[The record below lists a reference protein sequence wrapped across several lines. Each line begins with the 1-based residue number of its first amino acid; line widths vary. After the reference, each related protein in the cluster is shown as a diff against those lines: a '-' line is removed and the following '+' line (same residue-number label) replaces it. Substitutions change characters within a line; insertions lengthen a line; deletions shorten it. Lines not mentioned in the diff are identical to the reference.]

1 MKLTKTIT
9 LGSLIFLSTS
19 LLPMHHE
26 NTPESVAEAWIKAM
40 QTGKQEA
47 LDFISK
53 NMAED
58 GINAP
63 GRYVG
68 FGFTY
73 NPDGEPGTMVVA
85 GIQPD
90 SPASKVL
97 KIGDSFLSVN
107 NVRVN
112 ERNMGK
118 LNFRGKPGE
127 EVKAV
132 IERDGKRKNIS
143 VARGVISTRY
153 TKEQVLRNIN
163 SAVAENWKPDEANII
178 EVTSKDNIVYVLH
191 WAKDTDQVSGLPYEA
206 YTITRFVFNEEGLV
220 ERIGNLSEDRFVL
233 EQQGYTIS
241 R

>member
-1 MKLTKTIT
+1 MKLTQ
-9 LGSLIFLSTS
+9 SLILGGLLFLSAS
-19 LLPMHHE
+19 LFSMHHE
-26 NTPESVAEAWIKAM
+26 NNQESVAEAWTAAFH
-40 QTGKQEA
+40 TGKQEA
-47 LDFISK
+47 IDFVSK
-53 NMAED
+53 HMAED

-73 NPDGEPGTMVVA
+73 NPDAEPGTMVVT

-112 ERNMGK
+112 ERNMDK

-127 EVKAV
+127 EVRAV

-143 VARGVISTRY
+143 VARGVISTTY
-153 TKEQVLRNIN
+153 TKEQVLRNMN
-163 SAVAENWKPDEANII
+163 SVSAETWKPDEANIV
-178 EVTSKDNIVYVLH
+178 EVISKDNVVYVLH
-191 WAKDTDQVSGLPYEA
+191 WAKRTDQVSNLPFEA
-206 YTITRFVFNEEGLV
+206 YTVTRFVFNEEGLV

>member
-1 MKLTKTIT
+1 MKFLQALI
-9 LGSLIFLSTS
+9 LGNLIILSLGLSA
-19 LLPMHHE
+19 MHHE
-26 NTPESVAEAWIKAM
+26 NSPESVAEAWIKAVH
-40 QTGKQEA
+40 TGKQETI
-47 LDFISK
+47 DFVTK
-53 NMAED
+53 HMASD

-73 NPDGEPGTMVVA
+73 NPNAEPGTMVVT

-97 KIGDSFLSVN
+97 KAGDAFLSVN
-107 NVRVN
+107 GVRVN

-132 IERDGKRKNIS
+132 IERDGKRQNIS
-143 VARGVISTRY
+143 VARGVISTTY
-153 TKEQVLRNIN
+153 TKEQVLRNMN
-163 SAVAENWKPDEANII
+163 TALAENWKPDEANIV
-178 EVTSKDNIVYVLH
+178 EVMSKDNVVYVLH
-191 WAKDTDQVSGLPYEA
+191 WAKDTDEDSSLPYEA
-206 YTITRFVFNEEGLV
+206 YTVTRFVFNEEGQV
-220 ERIGNLSEDRFVL
+220 ERIANLSEDRFVL

>member
-47 LDFISK
+47 LDFVSK

-73 NPDGEPGTMVVA
+73 NPDAEPGTMVVA

>member
-9 LGSLIFLSTS
+9 LGSLIFLSAS
-19 LLPMHHE
+19 LLSMHHE
-26 NTPESVAEAWIKAM
+26 NTPESVAEAWIQAM

-47 LDFISK
+47 LDFVSK

-73 NPDGEPGTMVVA
+73 NPDAEPGTMVVT

-127 EVKAV
+127 EVV

>member
-1 MKLTKTIT
+1 
-9 LGSLIFLSTS
+9 
-19 LLPMHHE
+19 
-26 NTPESVAEAWIKAM
+26 
-40 QTGKQEA
+40 
-47 LDFISK
+47 
-53 NMAED
+53 
-58 GINAP
+58 
-63 GRYVG
+63 
-68 FGFTY
+68 
-73 NPDGEPGTMVVA
+73 MVVA

-97 KIGDSFLSVN
+97 KVGDAFLSVN

-112 ERNMGK
+112 ERNMGR

-143 VARGVISTRY
+143 VARGVISTSY
-153 TKEQVLRNIN
+153 TKEQVLRNMN
-163 SAVAENWKPDEANII
+163 SAVAENWKPDEANIV
-178 EVTSKDNIVYVLH
+178 EVMSKDNIVYVLH

-206 YTITRFVFNEEGLV
+206 YTVTRFVFNEEGLV

>member
-1 MKLTKTIT
+1 MKFLQT
-9 LGSLIFLSTS
+9 LILGNLMILSLSLSA
-19 LLPMHHE
+19 MHHE
-26 NTPESVAEAWIKAM
+26 NLSESIAEAWIKAVH
-40 QTGKQEA
+40 TGKQETI
-47 LDFISK
+47 DFVTK
-53 NMAED
+53 HMASD

-73 NPDGEPGTMVVA
+73 NPNAEPGTMVVA

-97 KIGDSFLSVN
+97 KVGDAFLSVN
-107 NVRVN
+107 GVRVN

-132 IERDGKRKNIS
+132 IERDGKRQNIG
-143 VARGVISTRY
+143 VARGVISTAY
-153 TKEQVLRNIN
+153 TKEQVLRNMN
-163 SAVAENWKPDEANII
+163 TALAENWKPDEANIV
-178 EVTSKDNIVYVLH
+178 EVMSKDNVVYVLH
-191 WAKDTDQVSGLPYEA
+191 WAKDIDEDSSLPYEA
-206 YTITRFVFNEEGLV
+206 YTVTRFIFNEEGQV

>member
-1 MKLTKTIT
+1 MKLTQTIIIGT
-9 LGSLIFLSTS
+9 IVFLSSS
-19 LLPMHHE
+19 LFSMHHE
-26 NTPESVAEAWIKAM
+26 NTPESVAEAWTTAFHA
-40 QTGKQEA
+40 GKQEA
-47 LDFISK
+47 IDFVTK
-53 NMAED
+53 HMAED

-73 NPDGEPGTMVVA
+73 NPDAEPGTMVVT

-107 NVRVN
+107 NVKVN
-112 ERNMGK
+112 ERNMDK

-127 EVKAV
+127 EVRAV
-132 IERDGKRKNIS
+132 IKRDGKRQNIS
-143 VARGVISTRY
+143 VARGVISTTY
-153 TKEQVLRNIN
+153 TKEQVLRNMN
-163 SAVAENWKPDEANII
+163 SAVAENWKPDEANIV
-178 EVTSKDNIVYVLH
+178 EVMSKDNIVYVLQ
-191 WAKDTDQVSGLPYEA
+191 WAKRTDPVSGLPFEA
-206 YTITRFVFNEEGLV
+206 YTVTRFTFNEEGLV

>member
-26 NTPESVAEAWIKAM
+26 NTPESVAEAWIQAM

-47 LDFISK
+47 LDFVSK

-73 NPDGEPGTMVVA
+73 NPDAEPGTMVVA

>member
-1 MKLTKTIT
+1 MKLTQTIILGT
-9 LGSLIFLSTS
+9 IVFLSGSLFS
-19 LLPMHHE
+19 MHHE
-26 NTPESVAEAWIKAM
+26 NTAESVAEAWTTAFH
-40 QTGKQEA
+40 TGKQEA
-47 LDFISK
+47 IDFVTTH
-53 NMAED
+53 MAAD

-73 NPDGEPGTMVVA
+73 NPDAEPGTMVVT

-97 KIGDSFLSVN
+97 KIGDAFLSVN
-107 NVRVN
+107 NVKVN
-112 ERNMGK
+112 ERNMDK

-127 EVKAV
+127 EVRAV
-132 IERDGKRKNIS
+132 IERDGKRQNIS
-143 VARGVISTRY
+143 VARGVISTTY
-153 TKEQVLRNIN
+153 TKEQVLRNMN

-178 EVTSKDNIVYVLH
+178 EVMSKENIVYVLQ
-191 WAKDTDQVSGLPYEA
+191 WTKRTDPVSGLPFEA
-206 YTITRFVFNEEGLV
+206 YTVNRFVFNEEGLV
-220 ERIGNLSEDRFVL
+220 ERIGNLSEDRFIL

>member
-1 MKLTKTIT
+1 MKLLKSSI
-9 LGSLIFLSTS
+9 LLSLVIFSGSSFS
-19 LLPMHHE
+19 MHHE
-26 NTPESVAEAWIKAM
+26 NSSEEIAEAWIKAVH
-40 QTGKQEA
+40 TGKQETIN
-47 LDFISK
+47 FVTEH
-53 NMAED
+53 MAAD

-73 NPDGEPGTMVVA
+73 NPDAEPGTMVVA

-97 KIGDSFLSVN
+97 KVGDAFLSVN

-132 IERDGKRKNIS
+132 IERDGKRKNIT
-143 VARGVISTRY
+143 VARGVISTSY
-153 TKEQVLRNIN
+153 TKEQVLRNMN

-178 EVTSKDNIVYVLH
+178 EVMSKDNIVYVLH

-206 YTITRFVFNEEGLV
+206 YTVTRFVFNEEGLV
-220 ERIGNLSEDRFVL
+220 ERLGNLSEDRFVL

>member
-1 MKLTKTIT
+1 MKLTQTII
-9 LGSLIFLSTS
+9 LGSLIFLSGS
-19 LLPMHHE
+19 LFSMHHE
-26 NTPESVAEAWIKAM
+26 NTPESVAEAWVKAG

-47 LDFISK
+47 VDFVTK
-53 NMAED
+53 HMAAD

-73 NPDGEPGTMVVA
+73 NPDAEPGTMVVA

-97 KIGDSFLSVN
+97 KVGDAFLSVN

-143 VARGVISTRY
+143 VARGVISTSY
-153 TKEQVLRNIN
+153 TKEQVLRNMN
-163 SAVAENWKPDEANII
+163 SAVAENWKPDEANIV
-178 EVTSKDNIVYVLH
+178 EVMSKDNIVYVLH
-191 WAKDTDQVSGLPYEA
+191 WAKDTDQVSGLPFEA
-206 YTITRFVFNEEGLV
+206 YTVTRFVFNEEGLV

>member
-47 LDFISK
+47 LDFVSK